1 MVRTVGIGVI
11 GMGWMGQVHSRS
23 YLELRHRFQESDIR
37 PRLVICADDAEDR
50 ALAGH
55 ERFGFERYTTDWRE
69 VVADPDVDAVNITA
83 PMNVHLDAIRAAA
96 EAGKHI
102 LCEKPVGRD
111 PDETAEAEKV
121 AREAGVITRVG
132 FNYRL
137 APLVQY
143 LRGLIRDG
151 RLGDMTH
158 YDGRFF
164 VGYGSDPRT
173 VLSWRFDREL
183 AGLGTLGDLMS
194 HLIDM
199 TLMLAGPVTRVVAKQ
214 RTTIPQR
221 PLIAPG
227 EGSHFTTSDS
237 DVKGEVTND
246 DSVWALVEFANGAYG
261 TLEGSRVIRGA
272 RNSLSFDLHGT
283 EGAASWDF
291 LRMNELELFV
301 PDDESGVHDGHT
313 RIRSGEEHPFQA
325 DFYPGNSQGLAFE
338 DLKAIEAFQFLSS
351 VVEGRQGEPGFAEA
365 LAVAG
370 VQDAIVRSWESDS
383 WEDVRS
389 LRRD

>member
-1 MVRTVGIGVI
+1 MARTVGIGVI

-23 YLELRHRFQESDIR
+23 YLQLPHRFQDSDIR
-37 PRLVICADDAEDR
+37 PRLLMCADEAGNR
-50 ALAGH
+50 ARAGH
-55 ERFGFERYTTDWRE
+55 ERFGFERYTTDWRKVVGDPEVE
-69 VVADPDVDAVNITA
+69 VVSITA
-83 PMNVHLDAIRAAA
+83 PMKVHLNVIRAAA
-96 EAGKHI
+96 DAGKHM

-111 PDETAEAEKV
+111 PQETAEAERL

-137 APLVQY
+137 APVVQY
-143 LRGLIRDG
+143 ARGLLRGG

-173 VLSWRFDREL
+173 VLSWRFQREL

-199 TLMLAGPVTRVVAKQ
+199 TLMLAGPVIRVVAKQ
-214 RTTIPQR
+214 RTYIPQR
-221 PLIAPG
+221 PLAVPG
-227 EGSHFTTSDS
+227 EGSHFTKSES
-237 DVKGEVTND
+237 GVMGQVTNE

-261 TLEGSRVIRGA
+261 TLEACRVIKGA
-272 RNSLSFDLHGT
+272 GSSLSFDLNGT
-283 EGAASWDF
+283 RGAANWDF
-291 LRMNELELFV
+291 NRMNELNLYL
-301 PDDESGVHDGHT
+301 PDESGVHDGHT
-313 RIRSGEEHPFQA
+313 RIRSGPEHPFHT

-338 DLKAIEAFQFLSS
+338 DLKAIEVFQFLNS
-351 VVEGRQGEPGFAEA
+351 VAEGRQGEPGFAEA

-370 VQDAIVRSWESDS
+370 VQDAIMRSWESDS
-383 WEDVRS
+383 WEDVSS

>member
-1 MVRTVGIGVI
+1 M
-11 GMGWMGQVHSRS
+11 
-23 YLELRHRFQESDIR
+23 
-37 PRLVICADDAEDR
+37 P
-50 ALAGH
+50 ALATSASGSSSTPPIGGS
-55 ERFGFERYTTDWRE
+55 EQYTTDWRKVVGNPEVE
-69 VVADPDVDAVNITA
+69 VVSIAA
-83 PMNVHLDAIRAAA
+83 PMNVHLNVIRAAA
-96 EAGKHI
+96 AAGKHM

-111 PDETAEAEKV
+111 PQETAEAEMLS
-121 AREAGVITRVG
+121 RDAGVVTRVG

-143 LRGLIRDG
+143 VRGLLRGG
-151 RLGDMTH
+151 RLGDITH

-173 VLSWRFDREL
+173 VLSWRFQREL
-183 AGLGTLGDLMS
+183 AGLGALGDIMS

-199 TLMLAGPVTRVVAKQ
+199 TLMLAGPVILVVAKQ
-214 RTTIPQR
+214 RTYIPQR
-221 PLIAPG
+221 PLAMPG
-227 EGSHFTTSDS
+227 EGSHFTKSDS
-237 DVKGEVTND
+237 GVMGEVTNE

-261 TLEGSRVIRGA
+261 TLEGCRVIKGA
-272 RNSLSFDLHGT
+272 RSSLSFDLNGT
-283 EGAASWDF
+283 KGAADWDF
-291 LRMNELELFV
+291 LRMNELDLYL
-301 PDDESGVHDGHT
+301 PSESGVHDGHT
-313 RIRSGEEHPFQA
+313 RIRSGPEHPFHT

-370 VQDAIVRSWESDS
+370 VQDAIIRSWESDS
-383 WEDVRS
+383 WEDVIS